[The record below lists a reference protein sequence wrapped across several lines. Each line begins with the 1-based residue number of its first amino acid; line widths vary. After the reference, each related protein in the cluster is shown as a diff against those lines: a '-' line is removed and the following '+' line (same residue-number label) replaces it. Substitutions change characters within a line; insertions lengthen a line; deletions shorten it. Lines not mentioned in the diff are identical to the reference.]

1 MIQTPH
7 CPDNSL
13 WEVGRKCTLSGSR
26 SGRKK
31 FALNP
36 YEAFRNWFRTV
47 AERTESVG
55 VGFSSQTISVRLTIG
70 TSLPYLRG
78 FFVWVPKQTPHAPFF
93 PRTLPSECSRKQQ
106 ALFSFWRTLRACRVP
121 RKLRRVPRGPPSS
134 VLFRLLVWRREW
146 AVIWTNRSLQLRSEV
161 QSLLWDKLEP
171 FY

>member
-1 MIQTPH
+1 MGESVLFLVLVL
-7 CPDNSL
+7 D
-13 WEVGRKCTLSGSR
+13 GRSSPITHTKPSGI
-26 SGRKK
+26 G
-31 FALNP
+31 
-36 YEAFRNWFRTV
+36 
-47 AERTESVG
+47 TESVG

-146 AVIWTNRSLQLRSEV
+146 AVIWTNRSLQLRDWEV
-161 QSLLWDKLEP
+161 QSLPRPPRHSSDQTKSKLR
-171 FY
+171 